1 MVGRLPC
8 RADIRA
14 CVVRSTTA
22 FTLVELMVVLV
33 IVALLASLTLAG
45 LSGVRQRAKE
55 DKTRSTIRKID
66 SVIQSMYESYA
77 TRRVAITIP
86 PATLLAA
93 PQPRRLLAI
102 NRLENLRLIMAVEM
116 PDTWNDVGTSAA
128 PLTIPAWSRNV
139 VYRRYSAYKTA
150 LSTAPGSNFNIPVPN
165 FTPPTTYGQLYG
177 YSETLLMIVSMSG
190 FQPDCMEQF
199 RPDEIGDIDRDG
211 AKEFSD
217 GWGRP
222 IAFIRWP
229 AGFASPFINHSQPD
243 PVDVMRVTG
252 PITLPFAA
260 QSDWAMTPLIYSA
273 GPDEATND
281 PFGAASGYGL
291 FNPGPSWLAS
301 LPIAST
307 CQQNPAWPVSNG
319 AVNPANPAAVSDNI
333 TNYDL
338 LTK

>member
-1 MVGRLPC
+1 MDVRLPY
-8 RADIRA
+8 RVGVRPSVIRLI
-14 CVVRSTTA
+14 TG

-66 SVIQSMYESYA
+66 SVIQPMYESYA
-77 TRRVAITIP
+77 TRRV
-86 PATLLAA
+86 PATGATRAA
-93 PQPRRLLAI
+93 RVTSRLQ
-102 NRLENLRLIMAVEM
+102 NLRLVMAVEM
-116 PDTWNDVGTSAA
+116 PDTWNDVGTVTT
-128 PLTIPAWSRNV
+128 PLPVPTWARNA
-139 VYRRYSAYKTA
+139 VYRRYAAYKTA
-150 LSTAPGSNFNIPVPN
+150 LSTAPSPPATFNIPVPS
-165 FTPPTTYGQLYG
+165 FTPSTTYGQLYG

-229 AGFASPFINHSQPD
+229 AGFASAFINHSQPD
-243 PVDVMRVTG
+243 PADVMRVTG
-252 PITLPFAA
+252 PITVPFAA
-260 QSDWAMTPLIYSA
+260 QSDWAMPPLIYSA

-281 PFGAASGYGL
+281 PFGTASGYGL
-291 FNPGPSWLAS
+291 MNPGPSWLAS
-301 LPIAST
+301 LPITST
-307 CQQNPAWPVSNG
+307 CQGNTNG
-319 AVNPANPAAVSDNI
+319 AVNPTNPAAASDNI

>member
-1 MVGRLPC
+1 M
-8 RADIRA
+8 
-14 CVVRSTTA
+14 
-22 FTLVELMVVLV
+22 
-33 IVALLASLTLAG
+33 TLAPP
-45 LSGVRQRAKE
+45 QR
-55 DKTRSTIRKID
+55 R
-66 SVIQSMYESYA
+66 
-77 TRRVAITIP
+77 
-86 PATLLAA
+86 
-93 PQPRRLLAI
+93 
-102 NRLENLRLIMAVEM
+102 
-116 PDTWNDVGTSAA
+116 
-128 PLTIPAWSRNV
+128 SRNA

-150 LSTAPGSNFNIPVPN
+150 LSAAPGSPFNMPVPG

-229 AGFASPFINHSQPD
+229 AGFASPFINPLQPD
-243 PVDVMRVTG
+243 PVDVMRVTA
-252 PITLPFAA
+252 PVTSPFAA
-260 QSDWAMTPLIYSA
+260 QSDWAMPPLIYSA

-281 PFGAASGYGL
+281 PFGTASGYGL
-291 FNPGPSWLAS
+291 QNPGPSWLGS
-301 LPIAST
+301 LPIDST
-307 CQQNPAWPVSNG
+307 CQGNLNG
-319 AVNPANPAAVSDNI
+319 SVIPANAAATSDNI